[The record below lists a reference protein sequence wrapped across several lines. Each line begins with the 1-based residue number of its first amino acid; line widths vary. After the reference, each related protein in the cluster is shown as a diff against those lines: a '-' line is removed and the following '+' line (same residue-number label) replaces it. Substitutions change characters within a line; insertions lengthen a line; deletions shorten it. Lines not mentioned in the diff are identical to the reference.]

1 MKRREL
7 LQLCFSAS
15 ITALLPRTAA
25 AQGDYP
31 DHVVKLIVP
40 RPSGGVV
47 DVIARE
53 WGEKVEKSFGPTYV
67 ENIGG
72 GGGVIGAVAGARAA
86 PDGYSLFLGTTSELV
101 ISPIQAHQSYDP
113 ITSFEPIAILCD
125 SPAAIVVNADIPAK
139 NLKELI
145 EYTRKN
151 PGKMNYGSAGAGTV
165 SNLAG
170 ELFKSLAG
178 VPELVHIPYKGG
190 GQAMTDLIAGQ
201 IPVATPMLSPSTL
214 ELHRQ
219 GRVRIIAVGS
229 EHRVDSMPDI
239 PTAAEQGLPDLI
251 ARLFVGIFA
260 PAKTAQPILAKV
272 QNVTQVAMKEPS
284 LKSRFA
290 AGGFEV
296 VVDSTPASATEYVK
310 KEIVRW
316 KPVLEQLN
324 SKKT

>member
-1 MKRREL
+1 MNRRQF
-7 LQLCFSAS
+7 LQLCSSAS
-15 ITALLPRTAA
+15 VAALLPRVAL

-31 DHVVKLIVP
+31 DRVVKLIVP

-53 WGEKVEKSFGPTYV
+53 WGEKVDKSFGPTYV

-145 EYTRKN
+145 EYARKN

-170 ELFKSLAG
+170 ELFKNLAG

-219 GRVRIIAVGS
+219 GRVRILAVGS
-229 EHRVDSMPDI
+229 ERRVDSMPDI

-260 PAKTAQPILAKV
+260 PAKTPQPILAKV
-272 QNVTQVAMKEPS
+272 QQVTQAAMKEPS

-296 VVDSTPASATEYVK
+296 VVGSTPASAAEYVK

-316 KPVLEQLN
+316 KPILEQLN
-324 SKKT
+324 TKKT